1 MAYFEM
7 SRLALKWALSKP
19 PTSHYPFEPRRALAG
34 SRGRLIFTK
43 DNCVYCTVCAKKC
56 PTGALVVNRAQK
68 KWIIDRL
75 RCINCGACVEGCPK
89 KSLELQE
96 MHGGAAV
103 TKDLEFP
110 APPPVKVVPETKEA
124 QPVGGS

>member
-7 SRLALKWALSKP
+7 SKLALKWALTKP
-19 PTSHYPFEPRRALAG
+19 PTSKYPFEPRQFVPG

-56 PTGALVVNRAQK
+56 PTGALTVNRAQK

-75 RCINCGACVEGCPK
+75 RCICCGYCVEVCPK
-89 KSLELQE
+89 DSLNLETD
-96 MHGGAAV
+96 HSKPSV
-103 TKDLEFP
+103 TRDR
-110 APPPVKVVPETKEA
+110 ETY
-124 QPVGGS
+124 